1 MRKPR
6 KRYAHLDNIFDTTLL
21 KFRMLGVRNGSVE
34 SFDKCISMMN
44 KFRSC
49 SLYLMI
55 VQIMTETEPEDN
67 RFLERSE
74 ADELKCD

>member
-6 KRYAHLDNIFDTTLL
+6 KRYAHLDNIFDTTLS
-21 KFRMLGVRNGSVE
+21 KFRMLGVLNGCVE
-34 SFDKCISMMN
+34 SFDSSISMMN
-44 KFRSC
+44 NFRSC
-49 SLYLMI
+49 SLCLMI
-55 VQIMTETEPEDN
+55 VQIMIETEPEDN